1 MRARQIGL
9 TKLYNL
15 FHDPT
20 CDASDIQNLRKL
32 HVEMDNAVVAAY
44 GWKLD
49 LDHDLYETKQGL
61 RFTISPQARATIL
74 DLLLALNHER
84 YAAERQQ
91 SQGATKRARAPRARR
106 TPANARLFEMNE

>member
-44 GWKLD
+44 GWKRD
-49 LDHDLYETKQGL
+49 LDHDLYETK
-61 RFTISPQARATIL
+61 
-74 DLLLALNHER
+74 
-84 YAAERQQ
+84 
-91 SQGATKRARAPRARR
+91 
-106 TPANARLFEMNE
+106 